1 MHYNYIQNMLDFK
14 EKPASVSSDSRRYKT
29 FHPVRRKT
37 MTNLPTIM
45 RTSSVPFRSIDSV
58 FDNLFNDFF
67 NSVSRTPFNTVSQ
80 KSNYPR
86 VDIRETREAVT
97 LDATVPGLNK
107 EDVSIDFED
116 GYLKLSAD
124 RQDANADDFIHRE
137 IHRSSF
143 SRWFSVDEETYDI
156 EKINASLDNG
166 ILSITIPKK
175 EEAVKPLARKI
186 EVKSKQ
192 GAPC

>member
-29 FHPVRRKT
+29 FHPVRRKI
-37 MTNLPTIM
+37 MTNLPTIL

-143 SRWFSVDEETYDI
+143 SRWFSVDEETYDV

-175 EEAVKPLARKI
+175 EEAVKPFPRKI
-186 EVKSKQ
+186 EVN
-192 GAPC
+192 

>member
-1 MHYNYIQNMLDFK
+1 
-14 EKPASVSSDSRRYKT
+14 
-29 FHPVRRKT
+29 
-37 MTNLPTIM
+37 MTNLPAIL
-45 RTSSVPFRSIDSV
+45 RTSSVPFRSIDNV

-67 NSVSRTPFNTVSQ
+67 NSVSRTPLNTVSQ

-86 VDIRETREAVT
+86 VDIRETRESVT

-116 GYLKLSAD
+116 GYLKLSAE
-124 RQDANADDFIHRE
+124 RQNPDADDFIHRE

-143 SRWFSVDEETYDI
+143 SRWFSVDEETYNV

-166 ILSITIPKK
+166 ILSVTIPKK
-175 EEAVKPLARKI
+175 EESVKPLARKI
-186 EVKSKQ
+186 EVS
-192 GAPC
+192 